1 MSPPDSDST
10 RFQEATSRVIA
21 STVKV
26 WTESGTGTAFYIG
39 KGQFV
44 TAGHV
49 VANHRIVTVTNAIHE
64 YAAEAQIVGFLPEAA
79 GDLAILAADPLNPP
93 PFPPLEWAGELS
105 PGQAVGLAG
114 YSAGFARADIRGAA
128 AVTQGVV
135 SRVHDEDG
143 ITYVQTSAQ
152 MNPGDSGGPLFDLR
166 GRVAGVVTSKI
177 KDGEGLG
184 FAVAEPSLGK
194 LIREIREAAVAALSC
209 VASQSVV
216 NPGGA
221 TGIVCTVTDVYG
233 EPVAGVEVIPE
244 VIAGHDWFAGAGETL
259 TDERGQT
266 VITFL
271 APPTRGEATLGGRVG
286 SLRAD
291 AEVFVR
297 DPASIAFIEH
307 DAPLRVEPLKP
318 TRITITVLDDEGVRM
333 GSVPIRVD
341 KVDGGGVVDG
351 PREATTLDGRASFS
365 FVAPVSGEAVLR
377 VRAGD
382 ERIAQI
388 TEIITIFVGPE
399 PRWSDQPTPGICSL
413 VWNGE
418 DGAPPSAGIESGM
431 IAIWQWNAGEQSWV
445 GYFPAADSVPGGN
458 TLHELKTGES
468 YLTCVDREPP
478 PWLPAGPRSPSSLV
492 QALSRLLGSDAWAK
506 GQ

>member
-1 MSPPDSDST
+1 M
-10 RFQEATSRVIA
+10 IA

-49 VANHRIVTVTNAIHE
+49 AAEHRIVTLTNAIHE
-64 YAAEAQIVGFLPEAA
+64 YAAEAQIVGFLPETA

-105 PGQAVGLAG
+105 PGQAVGRAG
-114 YSAGFARADIRGAA
+114 YSVGFARADIRGAA

-143 ITYVQTSAQ
+143 VTYAQTSAQ

-166 GRVAGVVTSKI
+166 GRVAGVVISKI
-177 KDGEGLG
+177 KDSEGVG
-184 FAVAEPSLGK
+184 FAVAEPSLSK
-194 LIREIREAAVAALSC
+194 LLRDIRESAVAALSC
-209 VASQSVV
+209 EASQSVV
-216 NPGGA
+216 QPGGA
-221 TGIVCTVTDVYG
+221 TGIVCTVTDVHG

-244 VIAGHDWFAGAGETL
+244 VIAGHGWFTGISEAL

-271 APPTRGEATLGGRVG
+271 APPARGEATLGGRVG
-286 SLRAD
+286 SHQAA

-297 DPASIAFIEH
+297 DPASIAVIET
-307 DAPLRVEPLKP
+307 DAPLRVEPLAP

-333 GSVPIRVD
+333 GPVPIRVD
-341 KVDGGGVVDG
+341 KVDGGGVFDG

-365 FVAPVSGEAVLR
+365 FVAPSSGKAVFL
-377 VRAGD
+377 VHAGD
-382 ERIAQI
+382 EEIAQI
-388 TEIITIFVGPE
+388 TETITVFIGSE
-399 PRWSDQPTPGICSL
+399 PQWSAPLTPGTWNL
-413 VWNGE
+413 VWEGE
-418 DGAPPSAGIESGM
+418 DCSPPSAGVEKGVG
-431 IAIWQWNAGEQSWV
+431 AIWQWNGAEESWHS
-445 GYFPAADSVPGGN
+445 YFPAADGVPGVN
-458 TLHELKTGES
+458 TLNALKTGEA
-468 YLTCVDREPP
+468 YFICVDREPP
-478 PWLPAGPRSPSSLV
+478 HWLPAGPRSLWSTAQGLN
-492 QALSRLLGSDAWAK
+492 RLLGSDIWAR